1 MEFEEITE
9 TIIGCTY
16 KVHNTLGFGFQ
27 ESVYRNSLAIE
38 LIKVGLE
45 CEKEK
50 FIKVYYEGECVGKFR
65 ADIMVN
71 DLIVLELKSGKS
83 LAKEHEVQ
91 LVNYLTATMKPLG
104 LLLNF
109 GPQRVD
115 VKRKVRV
122 LPENI

>member
-91 LVNYLTATMKPLG
+91 LVNYLPATMKPLG

>member
-1 MEFEEITE
+1 
-9 TIIGCTY
+9 
-16 KVHNTLGFGFQ
+16 
-27 ESVYRNSLAIE
+27 
-38 LIKVGLE
+38 
-45 CEKEK
+45 
-50 FIKVYYEGECVGKFR
+50 
-65 ADIMVN
+65 MVN
-71 DLIVLELKSGKS
+71 DLIVLELKSGES